1 MTNAADVL
9 LVGGPANG
17 RMVCCNKVPKMP
29 ASYDAFIDYE
39 TFVTYPVN
47 KWWNAQTQRWYWLAI
62 YPDAAMSDA
71 EIANEILA
79 REFQPAWDMRDLPAP
94 GGTTHEESST

>member
-17 RMVCCNKVPKMP
+17 RMICCNKVPKMV
-29 ASYDAFIDYE
+29 SNIDTIVE
-39 TFVTYPVN
+39 GQGVVTYPVN

-62 YPDAAMSDA
+62 YPDAAISDT
-71 EIANEILA
+71 EIANEIWA

-94 GGTTHEESST
+94 GGTTNEESR